1 MRSLSST
8 SAAGG
13 VGWLASA
20 AGRRGGIVAADLP
33 DVCPVMVRPGTMEC
47 GADPDGVAGEAA
59 GEAAGVLVGD
69 VAEGA
74 GVGAGV
80 GARRVLMR
88 RLAAR
93 ARISFMRSMV

>member
-13 VGWLASA
+13 VGWLVSASA
-20 AGRRGGIVAADLP
+20 AGRRGGMAAADLP
-33 DVCPVMVRPGTMEC
+33 GACVACPVMMRR
-47 GADPDGVAGEAA
+47 GAICRGDDVDGVAGVDGAA
-59 GEAAGVLVGD
+59 DGILVTGVT
-69 VAEGA
+69 E
-74 GVGAGV
+74 GAGV